1 VRSSNN
7 VVIFNHI
14 KKKLERAVDQF
25 FNQLNTD
32 ARNITPIRTG
42 RARDGY
48 RKLGSYRIG
57 DSKIMIENK
66 VPYIGIL
73 DRGRGSFGG
82 KVTGSDQAPK
92 GIIIPVLDKLTKQRR
107 TIR

>member
-1 VRSSNN
+1 MRSTSN

-14 KKKLERAVDQF
+14 EHKLERAVDQF
-25 FNQLNTD
+25 FNELNTR

-42 RARDGY
+42 RARGGY
-48 RKLGSYRIG
+48 RKTGSYRIG
-57 DSKIMIENK
+57 VSKIMIENK

-73 DRGRGSFGG
+73 DRGRGSFDARI
-82 KVTGSDQAPK
+82 TGSTQAPD
-92 GIIIPVLDKLTKQRR
+92 GIIVHVLDKLLKQRR

>member
-1 VRSSNN
+1 MRSSNHRS
-7 VVIFNHI
+7 ILNHI
-14 KKKLERAVDQF
+14 DKSIERTVDHF
-25 FNQLNTD
+25 FNELNTK

-42 RARDGY
+42 RARGGW
-48 RKLGSYRIG
+48 RKAGSYRIG

-73 DRGRGSFGG
+73 DRGRGVFDGRM
-82 KVTGSDQAPK
+82 TGSTQAPQ
-92 GIIIPVLDKLTKQRR
+92 GIIMPVLKTLLKQRR

>member
-1 VRSSNN
+1 MRSSSNKI
-7 VVIFNHI
+7 IFNHI
-14 KKKLERAVDQF
+14 EHKLERAVDQF
-25 FNQLNTD
+25 FTELNTN

-42 RARDGY
+42 RAKGGY
-48 RKLGSYRIG
+48 RKTGRYRIG

-73 DRGRGSFGG
+73 DRGRGMFDGRM
-82 KVTGSDQAPK
+82 TGSTQAPQ
-92 GIIIPVLDKLTKQRR
+92 GIIVPVLKTLLKQRR